1 MYDDMNDIEKIL
13 WIEKRFGITKTVDD
27 NLSNDKAEELEKQL
41 VSLLSQYREEL
52 KITTP
57 LPRIRMW
64 MNDKKMNFMFFDRK
78 SGRRILLGNWLANK
92 EEYYDR

>member
-13 WIEKRFGITKTVDD
+13 WIEKRFGITKTVGD
-27 NLSNDKAEELEKQL
+27 NLSNEKAEEIEKQL
-41 VSLLSQYREEL
+41 TNLLSRYREEL

-57 LPRIRMW
+57 LPRVRMW
-64 MNDKKMNFMFFDRK
+64 LNNNKMNFMFFDRK